1 MMYAPNC
8 LCSRSLLIVIVSCV
22 FLSIMCFASLAAG
35 QYAIPISHVWG
46 ALWSNDTHSIE
57 HVIVTTTRL
66 SRTVVACAVGAG
78 LAVAGV
84 LMQSLTRNPLAS
96 PAIFG
101 VNGGAVFLIV
111 LVTQFLG
118 VGSLNDYIWI
128 AFAGAAFAGSL
139 VYGIGM
145 LGQDGLSP
153 VRVVLAGAA
162 ISALFMSFT
171 QGMLVLGQEGIDSV
185 LFWVAGSVSGRELS
199 AVLPVLPY
207 IGVSIAIALLLSP
220 HLNILLSGDAIATG
234 LGQNTALLKV
244 VISLLVIVLAGAS
257 VSIAGSIGFIGLIV
271 PHMVRRVSGH
281 QHQWLLALSALWGA
295 SLLLVA
301 DIASRL
307 LLAPQEIP
315 IGAMTAIFGAPLFVY
330 LARKGKT
337 HD

>member
-1 MMYAPNC
+1 MQALN
-8 LCSRSLLIVIVSCV
+8 SRRSRLLLLGVISCV
-22 FLSIMCFASLAAG
+22 FLSITCFASLAAG
-35 QYAIPISHVWG
+35 QYSIPISHVWG
-46 ALWSNDTHSIE
+46 ALWSNDSHSIE

-101 VNGGAVFLIV
+101 VNGGAVFFIV
-111 LVTQFLG
+111 LVTQFFGLG
-118 VGSLNDYIWI
+118 NLNDAIWI
-128 AFAGAAFAGSL
+128 AFAGAAFAGAL

-199 AVLPVLPY
+199 VVLPVLPY
-207 IGVSIAIALLLSP
+207 IGVSIGVALLLSP

-244 VISLLVIVLAGAS
+244 AVSLLVILLAGAS
-257 VSIAGSIGFIGLIV
+257 VAIAGSIGFIGLIV
-271 PHMVRRVSGH
+271 PHMVRQVVGH
-281 QHQWLLALSALWGA
+281 RHQWLLAFSALWGA

-330 LARKGKT
+330 LARKGNA